1 MHSKMYSHE
10 IETDEQLCQF
20 LDQLDVFDYDWKYD
34 EFENPIVPMLR
45 PHNKSVSLP
54 QEEET
59 IAF

>member
-1 MHSKMYSHE
+1 MTHSKMYSHE

-20 LDQLDVFDYDWKYD
+20 IDHLDAFDY
-34 EFENPIVPMLR
+34 EEIETPIVPMLR
-45 PHNKSVSLP
+45 PHNKQVSLP